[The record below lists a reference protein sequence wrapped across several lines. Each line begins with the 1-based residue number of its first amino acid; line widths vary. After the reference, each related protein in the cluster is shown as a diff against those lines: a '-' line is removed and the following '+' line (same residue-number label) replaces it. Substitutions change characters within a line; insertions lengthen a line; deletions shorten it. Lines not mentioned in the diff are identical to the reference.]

1 MIFVVLIITLCLAIT
16 LVGILAA
23 AETSLFSLSS
33 LQVKAFKDDSDKK
46 KQLVGNLLSK
56 PRDLLVTILMVNIAM
71 NILVQNIIASIFGD
85 YEAWWLNV
93 LIPLVLTL
101 LFGEVIPKSI
111 ALSNN
116 IKIAMKIAPFILSM
130 QWLLGPIRS
139 VLNAITQPI
148 SRFFFFF
155 LKKEPEI
162 SIEELK
168 HALKTSEQHEI
179 LSVGESRLIYGYL
192 ELEEFLVKEVMTPR
206 TSMHIYSIQDP
217 IDVLKNL
224 ILTEGLSRIPVYDKD
239 RDQVLGI
246 LKAELLV
253 SLDEKLV
260 TGKQVLPFLRKPF
273 FVPESMPAKTLFTQF
288 YAEKKSLAIVVD
300 EYGVIAGLV
309 TKEDLVKRLI
319 GESDAEKEQLYTK
332 AANDVIIASSTME
345 LSDFNELFHVNLESD
360 SNMATI
366 GGWLIEKLGEIPKS
380 GTKVQKE
387 GFFFHVLSAS
397 PRKIKTLYIRKSLEK
412 KE

>member
-273 FVPESMPAKTLFTQF
+273 FDPNPCRLRLFLRNF
-288 YAEKKSLAIVVD
+288 ML
-300 EYGVIAGLV
+300 
-309 TKEDLVKRLI
+309 
-319 GESDAEKEQLYTK
+319 
-332 AANDVIIASSTME
+332 
-345 LSDFNELFHVNLESD
+345 
-360 SNMATI
+360 
-366 GGWLIEKLGEIPKS
+366 
-380 GTKVQKE
+380 
-387 GFFFHVLSAS
+387 
-397 PRKIKTLYIRKSLEK
+397 RKSLWRLLLMSMGSLLGL
-412 KE
+412 